1 MQLSPLHH
9 HPSLPFPPSYRT
21 LCTAEKGEER
31 GRMDGLW
38 RIKQQRRAVAG
49 CKLRLSAWPTSRL
62 ADCSCKCF
70 WYLPASYTLQIVA
83 FQLFLPLPLLPFI
96 DCDACLGNYCRWCAE
111 VCWCII
117 TKCRDTQTWPHP
129 EFGCKC
135 GTRSEPEGW
144 GIKCWS
150 DVKIGDFIFP
160 PPPILWTNPLDLVCS
175 FSVFISHT
183 LFPHVC
189 VRERRR
195 DMVIYIY
202 I

>member
-1 MQLSPLHH
+1 
-9 HPSLPFPPSYRT
+9 
-21 LCTAEKGEER
+21 
-31 GRMDGLW
+31 MDGLW

-129 EFGCKC
+129 VFGCEC

-160 PPPILWTNPLDLVCS
+160 HHQSFGPIRWISYAVLVFS
-175 FSVFISHT
+175 FLT
-183 LFPHVC
+183 LFFHMC
-189 VRERRR
+189 VRERERKER
-195 DMVIYIY
+195 HGRLYIY
-202 I
+202 SAWHEIFIMFLT